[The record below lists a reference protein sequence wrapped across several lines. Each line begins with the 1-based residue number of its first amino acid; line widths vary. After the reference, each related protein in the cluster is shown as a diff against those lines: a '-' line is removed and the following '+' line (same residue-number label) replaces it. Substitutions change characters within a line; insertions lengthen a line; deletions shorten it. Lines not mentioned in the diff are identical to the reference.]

1 MQKKTVKL
9 TTLAV
14 LSALAFLSYL
24 VMPKIPLIPA
34 LPFLHYDPKDVII
47 VIGGFVFGPLSALA
61 ISVVVS
67 FVELVTVSTT
77 GYIGFIMN
85 VLSTCAFACTASAI
99 YKGRR
104 SAAAI
109 AVSLAAGVLCM
120 TAVMLLWSYLITP
133 LYLSV
138 GRDQIVLLLIP
149 GFLPFNL
156 IKGGLN
162 AGLAVLVYTPLRA
175 ALGKTNLLPSPEKK
189 ETKANVGAL
198 LAALLAALFVIATC
212 VLLVFV
218 LQGRI

>member
-24 VMPKIPLIPA
+24 FMPKIPLIPA

-47 VIGGFVFGPLSALA
+47 VIGGFVYGPLSALV

-67 FVELVTVSTT
+67 FVELVTVSST

-85 VLSTCAFACTASAI
+85 VLSTCAFACTASI
-99 YKGRR
+99 LYKGRK
-104 SAAAI
+104 STSAI
-109 AVSLAAGVLCM
+109 AVALAVGVLCM
-120 TAVMLLWSYLITP
+120 TAVMMLWNYLIVP

-138 GRDQIVLLLIP
+138 GRDQIVLLLLP
-149 GFLPFNL
+149 AFLPFNL

-162 AGLAVLVYTPLRA
+162 AGLAMLVYAPLRA
-175 ALGKTNLLPSPEKK
+175 ALGKTNLLPNQEEKEKK
-189 ETKANVGAL
+189 LNIGTIF
-198 LAALLAALFVIATC
+198 AALFVIATC
-212 VLLVFV
+212 VLLVLV
-218 LQGRI
+218 IQGRI